1 MPSLGCHAEHCGHLG
16 QTACAMRWGM
26 WSWNE
31 RVELFLFSII
41 LYFSV
46 SSAVVQNIWQG
57 SGALGYLSGCKRL
70 QMEGCCTENYTVCLC
85 LGLCSNCNA
94 FIVVRQFKKKKT
106 VCSSHPHWWLTV
118 VCFLNRGLALVS
130 ICVYYGFCLL
140 RQGLAIYLRQFVN
153 SLCSPG

>member
-94 FIVVRQFKKKKT
+94 FIVVRQLKKNGLFLTPTLVAHSGLFSKSGSGPGEYLCLLWILSFETGSCYISQT
-106 VCSSHPHWWLTV
+106 VCE
-118 VCFLNRGLALVS
+118 
-130 ICVYYGFCLL
+130 FCM
-140 RQGLAIYLRQFVN
+140 
-153 SLCSPG
+153 